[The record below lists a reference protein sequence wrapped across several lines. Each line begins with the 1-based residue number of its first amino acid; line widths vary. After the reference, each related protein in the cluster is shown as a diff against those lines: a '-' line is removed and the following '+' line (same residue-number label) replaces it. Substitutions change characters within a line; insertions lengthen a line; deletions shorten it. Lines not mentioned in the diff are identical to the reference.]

1 MQVSN
6 LQLYNKKMNTILN
19 FRYLILLFIGSL
31 LLLSC
36 SNTKKN
42 QHRIFI
48 YNESKGIPTLDP
60 AFARNQTIIWPAS
73 NLFNGLVQMD
83 TLLNVIPCI
92 AKKWTLDTDKITYT
106 FTLRNDVYF
115 HPHSAFGNKN
125 RRAVVA
131 NDFVYSFNRLT
142 NPTTGSPGAWVFN
155 IVDTLFGNGGFKA
168 LNDSTLQIRLNKPFV
183 PFLGML
189 TMTYCSV
196 VPKEIVELLGHK
208 FGQNPIGTGPFRFHL
223 WDLND
228 RLILLKNPNYFETD
242 SFGTPLPY
250 LDAIH
255 ISFIADKQSEFM
267 EFMLGNIDFIS
278 GIHAT
283 NKDELLTRDGHLRE
297 RHHKNFYM
305 QTAPY
310 LNSEYLGFC
319 MNKNHP
325 DYVELKVR
333 QALNYA
339 FSRERMIAYLRNN
352 LAVPANATLT
362 PPMLY
367 PKGTKQPQGYT
378 FDRSKARELLKEAG
392 YDGGKGLKPIT
403 LTTTPDYL
411 DIGEYIQH
419 EALQIGIQIEI
430 ETATGAAFR
439 QKVANGDLGFFR
451 ASWIADYPHA
461 ENYLLLFSTENRSP
475 AGPNYTQ
482 FSNDQFDTLYYKIAQ
497 DDNAKML
504 IPIADSIVMS
514 ETPVIPLFYDVVVRF
529 VNNKIEDFYINSLNN
544 IDLKRV
550 KKRDIQD

>member
-1 MQVSN
+1 
-6 LQLYNKKMNTILN
+6 MNNSLN
-19 FRYLILLFIGSL
+19 SKHIVLLLIGSL
-31 LLLSC
+31 IVFSC
-36 SNTKKN
+36 SNSKN
-42 QHRIFI
+42 DHHRIFT

-73 NLFNGLVQMD
+73 NLFNGLVQTD

-92 AKKWTLDTDKITYT
+92 AKNWNLDADKKTYT
-106 FTLRNDVYF
+106 FTLSNNVYF
-115 HPHSAFGNKN
+115 HSHSAFGDKKT
-125 RRAVVA
+125 RAVVA
-131 NDFVYSFNRLT
+131 QDFVYSFNRLT

-155 IVDTLFGNGGFKA
+155 IVDTLFGDGGFKA
-168 LNDSTLQIRLNKPFV
+168 LNDSSLQIRLNKPFV

-196 VPKEIVELLGHK
+196 VPQEVVELLGHK
-208 FGQNPIGTGPFRFHL
+208 FGQNPIGTGPFKFHM

-228 RLILLKNPNYFETD
+228 RLIFLKNPHYFESD
-242 SFGTPLPY
+242 SMGNPLPY
-250 LDAIH
+250 LDAVH

-283 NKDELLTRDGHLRE
+283 NKDELLTRAGKLRE
-297 RHHKNFYM
+297 RHHKTFYM

-310 LNSEYLGFC
+310 LNSEYLGFI
-319 MNKNHP
+319 MNENHP

-352 LAVPANATLT
+352 LAVPATATLT

-367 PKGTKQPQGYT
+367 PKGTKHPQGFT
-378 FDRSKARELLKEAG
+378 FDQSKARELLKEAG
-392 YDGGKGLKPIT
+392 YEGGKGLKPIT

-439 QKVANGDLGFFR
+439 QKVANGELAFFR

-461 ENYLLLFSTENRSP
+461 ENYLLLFSTENKSP

-482 FSNDQFDTLYYKIAQ
+482 FSNPKFDALYYKIAQ
-497 DDNAKML
+497 DDDAKML
-504 IPIADSIVMS
+504 IPMADSIVIS

-529 VNNKIEDFYINSLNN
+529 VNNKITNFDVNALNN
-544 IDLKRV
+544 INLKHVR
-550 KKRDIQD
+550 KSAIQD